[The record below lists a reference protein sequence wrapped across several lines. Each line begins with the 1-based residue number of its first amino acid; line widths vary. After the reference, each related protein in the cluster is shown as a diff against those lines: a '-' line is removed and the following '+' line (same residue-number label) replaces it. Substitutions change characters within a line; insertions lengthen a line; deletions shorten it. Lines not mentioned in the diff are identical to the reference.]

1 MMQSTSLPGD
11 TLLTVRGL
19 GSHCSKP
26 FEMVKKRKNG
36 HLPENMLEDSVM
48 EAFLKRLDPANPELL
63 ETLPSILISG
73 TIPRP

>member
-1 MMQSTSLPGD
+1 
-11 TLLTVRGL
+11 
-19 GSHCSKP
+19 
-26 FEMVKKRKNG
+26 MVKKRKNG